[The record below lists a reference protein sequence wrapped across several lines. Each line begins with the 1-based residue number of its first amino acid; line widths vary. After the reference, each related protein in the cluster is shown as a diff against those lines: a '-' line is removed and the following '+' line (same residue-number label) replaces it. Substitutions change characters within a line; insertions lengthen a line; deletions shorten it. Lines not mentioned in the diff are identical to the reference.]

1 MGKLS
6 CRAIWAFSCL
16 PTAGKRD
23 IQEAESRSRTVQ
35 IASEPSLADPGTQG
49 GPRLSG
55 VEEPKGRLNRLRG
68 VSPAKR
74 DGAPCKAPVCGD
86 AIQNASMDRPTRFG
100 EEGVGQRDLASAGD
114 SIPRLDWDAECYL
127 TILLGDSR
135 PVQSGLKGHGEW
147 MLFSQLDERLQCL
160 AQLRGKGTGMYSVP
174 VGRATGPP
182 RYQPVTS
189 EADVA
194 GDKTKLEWFQFGTRT
209 VSGLALGLTAS
220 PICGSREFRR

>member
-1 MGKLS
+1 MSLGTSVDRVRRAHRLGVRGGAMGKLS

-86 AIQNASMDRPTRFG
+86 AIQSASMDRPTRFG
-100 EEGVGQRDLASAGD
+100 EGRCWTAG
-114 SIPRLDWDAECYL
+114 PREVSLF
-127 TILLGDSR
+127 
-135 PVQSGLKGHGEW
+135 HGE
-147 MLFSQLDERLQCL
+147 
-160 AQLRGKGTGMYSVP
+160 K
-174 VGRATGPP
+174 
-182 RYQPVTS
+182 
-189 EADVA
+189 
-194 GDKTKLEWFQFGTRT
+194 
-209 VSGLALGLTAS
+209 SG
-220 PICGSREFRR
+220 